1 MKKKIAVLLD
11 DAAHAQERLG
21 CRVGSLQDARWIL
34 VACAP
39 RMTHRASK
47 WVSHG
52 AREHWR
58 GKWAA
63 KLFAQMQPW
72 LDQHGLDAEPH
83 LARGPLQDLM
93 QELSPDEVIDA
104 RRPKMASTGEEAA
117 PTSVGLRLP
126 SFVAMG
132 LGLWL
137 SAVEA

>member
-11 DAAHAQERLG
+11 DAVHAQDRLAPCLPG
-21 CRVGSLQDARWIL
+21 ALEAHWVL

-72 LDQHGLDAEPH
+72 LDEHGVDAEPR
-83 LARGPLQDLM
+83 LAKGPLQDLM
-93 QELSPDEVIDA
+93 QEIAPDEVIDA
-104 RRPKMASTGEEAA
+104 RRPKLAGIEAGGPA
-117 PTSVGLRLP
+117 GGGGLRLP
-126 SFVAMG
+126 SFVALG
-132 LGLWL
+132 LGLWM
-137 SAVEA
+137 AAGEA

>member
-11 DAAHAQERLG
+11 DAAHAQEHLARRLDPA
-21 CRVGSLQDARWIL
+21 QQAHWIL

-72 LDQHGLDAEPH
+72 LDEHGVDAEPH

-93 QELSPDEVIDA
+93 HELSPDEVIDA
-104 RRPKMASTGEEAA
+104 RRPKMADVQPAA
-117 PTSVGLRLP
+117 PAHTGLRLP
-126 SFVAMG
+126 SFLAMG
-132 LGLWL
+132 LGAWL
-137 SAVEA
+137 AMAEA